1 MTQKQSPNTS
11 ASDQTTEQ
19 TTDQPAPEQATKA
32 QPDKKNSAIGSGFA
46 EQTLGHY
53 SDRAILMRLW
63 GFMRPYRMMFLICL
77 LMLPLLSGFS
87 LLQPWLL
94 QIAIDDY
101 LVPRQPDGIGW
112 VALAFGATIIGRAL
126 LGFLQFYLM
135 QLAGQRA
142 LRDLRNQLFTH
153 VQGLSTS
160 FFKRNPIG
168 RLMARMTTDVES
180 LQEALSSGIVTM
192 IGDIITLAAIV
203 VILLYK
209 NWQLALVSFT
219 VVPVLLICTSIFRHL
234 LRKAFREVRVKIARL
249 YAHLQ
254 ESVTGIAVIQLF
266 VRENVSAREYS
277 EINDDHRM
285 ANIRSIRYDA
295 MLYALV
301 ETVGSITLG
310 AIIWYGS
317 GQALTGVVTLGVLVA
332 FIEYMQKFFVPI
344 RDLAQKYN
352 LLQSAIASSERVF
365 QLLDTDEHLP
375 VAEKPQ
381 PIPEEEFTIEFKDVW
396 FAYIEENW
404 ILRGVSFTINPG
416 EKLAVVGHTGA
427 GKSTIIALLTRLYDI
442 NKGQI
447 LINGID
453 IREFDP
459 KEYRKKFAVVLQD
472 VFLFQGSIQENLAL
486 NNEGMPFDEIQDA
499 AITVHAHPMIMRLP
513 DGYQH
518 QIAERG
524 SNLSAGEKQLLAFA
538 RALVCKPEVLILDEA
553 TANVDT
559 DTEALIQDAVEVLMT
574 HQTSLVIAHRL
585 STIQKADRILVL
597 HRGQVIESGSHE
609 QLLAQD
615 GHYGMLY
622 RLQYA
627 GENSDSRASITA

>member
-1 MTQKQSPNTS
+1 MTKNNTQNTAASGAQSQVSTKP
-11 ASDQTTEQ
+11 
-19 TTDQPAPEQATKA
+19 TDPKRS
-32 QPDKKNSAIGSGFA
+32 SAIGSGFA

-53 SDRAILMRLW
+53 SDRQILLRLW
-63 GFMRPYRMMFLICL
+63 GFMRPYRLMFLICL

-87 LLQPWLL
+87 LMQPWLL
-94 QIAIDDY
+94 QIAIDDH
-101 LVPRQPDGIGW
+101 LVPRNPDGIGW
-112 VALAFGATIIGRAL
+112 VAFLFGATILGRAL

-142 LRDLRNQLFTH
+142 LRDLRDQLFSH

-192 IGDIITLAAIV
+192 VGDIITLVAIV

-219 VVPVLLICTSIFRHL
+219 VVPILLICTAIFRHL
-234 LRKAFREVRVKIARL
+234 LRMAFREVRVKIARL

-254 ESVTGIAVIQLF
+254 ESVTGISVIQLF

-277 EINDDHRM
+277 EINDDYRH

-295 MLYALV
+295 MLYAIV
-301 ETVGSITLG
+301 ETVGSVTLG
-310 AIIWYGS
+310 CIIWYGS
-317 GQALTGVVTLGVLVA
+317 GQALSGVVTLGVLVA

-365 QLLDTDEHLP
+365 QLLDTDERLP
-375 VAEKPQ
+375 VAENPKPL
-381 PIPEEEFTIEFKDVW
+381 PTEPFTIEFRDVW
-396 FAYIEENW
+396 FAYTEDNW
-404 ILRGVSFTINPG
+404 ILRGVSFTIKPG
-416 EKLAVVGHTGA
+416 EKVAVVGHTGA
-427 GKSTIIALLTRLYDI
+427 GKSTIIALLTRLYDV

-447 LINGID
+447 LINGTD
-453 IREFDP
+453 IREFDLNL
-459 KEYRKKFAVVLQD
+459 YRRSFAVVLQD
-472 VFLFQGSIQENLAL
+472 VFLFQGTIQDNLAL
-486 NNEGMPFDEIQDA
+486 NNQNVSLDEIQSA
-499 AITVHAHPMIMRLP
+499 SQTVHAHDMIMRLP

-518 QIAERG
+518 QISERG

-559 DTEALIQDAVEVLMT
+559 DTEALLQEAVEILMT

-585 STIQKADRILVL
+585 STIQKSDRILVL
-597 HRGQVIESGSHE
+597 HRGEVIESGSHD
-609 QLLAQD
+609 QLLAKN

-622 RLQYA
+622 RLQYSS
-627 GENSDSRASITA
+627 EHQEILPSITA